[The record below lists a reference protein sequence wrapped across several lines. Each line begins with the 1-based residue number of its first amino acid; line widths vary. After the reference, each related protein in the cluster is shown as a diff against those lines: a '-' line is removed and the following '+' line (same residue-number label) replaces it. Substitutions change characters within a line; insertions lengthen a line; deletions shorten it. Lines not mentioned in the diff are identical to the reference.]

1 MLVTAKEILQKA
13 YRGQYAVPAFNVD
26 NLEMLQAVV
35 AAAEEARSPIMI
47 ATSESSLEYA
57 GFRNLRAL
65 VYLAAEGRATLALHL
80 DHGKDLECIKRCI
93 DGGWTSVMFDG
104 SDLPYEENIK
114 KTQMVVRWARARG
127 VSVEAE
133 LGALGT
139 DEDLTRKGVT
149 HFTDPD
155 QAVDFVQATGI
166 DSLAISIGT
175 AHGPFKAKGGVR
187 LDFKRLAEIK
197 KKTRMPLVLHGASGL
212 SQKLLKVA
220 HNQCDIMHDCVRTEG
235 ARGVPDA
242 QVKKAI
248 RLGINKVN
256 IGTDLRLAF
265 VAGMR
270 KALLEHTRYTDER
283 KILGH
288 AHDLVKE
295 IALYKIKLFKNQS
308 KKL

>member
-1 MLVTAKEILQKA
+1 MLTTAKDILQKA
-13 YRGQYAVPAFNVD
+13 HRGHYAIPAFNVD
-26 NLEMLQAVV
+26 NLEMLQAVI
-35 AAAEEARSPIMI
+35 AAAEEARSPIII

-65 VYLAAEGRATLALHL
+65 VYLAAEGSATLALHL
-80 DHGKDLECIKRCI
+80 DHGKDLELIKRCI

-104 SDLPYEENIK
+104 SDLPYEENVK
-114 KTQMVVRWARARG
+114 KTQMVVRWARKRN

-133 LGALGT
+133 LGALGI
-139 DEDLTRKGVT
+139 DEDLTKEDGT

-155 QAVDFVQATGI
+155 QAVDFVKRTGI

-175 AHGPFKAKGGVR
+175 AHGPFKFKEKTQ

-197 KKTRMPLVLHGASGL
+197 KRLRMPLVLHGASGIPT
-212 SQKLLKVA
+212 KLLRVV
-220 HNQCDIMHDCVRTEG
+220 HNQCDLVHDCIRTEG
-235 ARGVPDA
+235 ARGVSDA
-242 QVKKAI
+242 AVRKAI

-270 KALLEHTRYTDER
+270 HALLAHTRYTDER
-283 KILGH
+283 KILSE
-288 AHDLVKE
+288 AHNLIKD
-295 IALYKIKLFKNQS
+295 IALQKIQMFRKP
-308 KKL
+308 

>member
-1 MLVTAKEILQKA
+1 MLVTGNELLQKA
-13 YRGQYAVPAFNVD
+13 QRGHYAVPAFNVD
-26 NLEMLQAVV
+26 NLEILQAVV
-35 AAAEEARSPIMI
+35 SAAQEARSSIII

-65 VYLAAEGRATLALHL
+65 VYLAAEGKATLALHL
-80 DHGKDLECIKRCI
+80 DHGKDLDLIKHCI

-104 SDLPYEENIK
+104 SDLPYEENVK
-114 KTQMVVRWARARG
+114 KTQTVVRWAHQRG

-139 DEDLTRKGVT
+139 DEDLTKEGVT

-155 QAVDFVQATGI
+155 QAVDFVKRTKI

-175 AHGPFKAKGGVR
+175 AHGPFKAKEGVH

-212 SQKLLKVA
+212 SQKLLRVA
-220 HNQCDIMHDCVRTEG
+220 HNHCDIMHDCVRTQG
-235 ARGVPDA
+235 AHGVPDA
-242 QVKKAI
+242 QVRRAI

-256 IGTDLRLAF
+256 VGTDLRLAF

-270 KALLEHTRYTDER
+270 RALLEHTRYTDER
-283 KILGH
+283 KILAE

-295 IALYKIKLFKNQS
+295 VALQKIQMFRKP
-308 KKL
+308 

>member
-1 MLVTAKEILQKA
+1 MLATAREILQKA
-13 YRGQYAVPAFNVD
+13 HRGHYAVPAFNVD
-26 NLEMLQAVV
+26 NLEILQAVV
-35 AAAEEARSPIMI
+35 SAAEEARLPII
-47 ATSESSLEYA
+47 VATSESSLAYA

-80 DHGKDLECIKRCI
+80 DHGRDLDLIKRCI

-104 SDLPYEENIK
+104 SELPYEENIK
-114 KTQMVVRWARARG
+114 KTQMVVRWAKKRN

-139 DEDLTRKGVT
+139 DEDLTKEGAT
-149 HFTDPD
+149 HFTDPA
-155 QAVDFVQATGI
+155 QAVDFVKRTGI
-166 DSLAISIGT
+166 DALAISIGT
-175 AHGPFKAKGGVR
+175 AHGPFKAQGTVR

-197 KKTRMPLVLHGASGL
+197 KRTHMPLVLHGASGIP
-212 SQKLLKVA
+212 QKLLRIA
-220 HNQCDIMHDCVRTEG
+220 HNQCNLIHDCVRTEG
-235 ARGVPDA
+235 ARGVSDA
-242 QVKKAI
+242 SVRKAI

-270 KALLEHTRYTDER
+270 RALLAHTRYTDER
-283 KILGH
+283 KILAE

-295 IALYKIKLFKNQS
+295 IALHKIRLFRKP
-308 KKL
+308 